1 MSPHISNLKLSF
13 GGVLGVSQGVEGVT
27 SDMTV
32 QPELTFCYPYYL
44 EIRGISHLF
53 LKNPKW
59 LPNTSHNIYSM
70 MHLGVDLLADL
81 VVDLL
86 IGIPEH

>member
-13 GGVLGVSQGVEGVT
+13 GGVLGVSQGVT
-27 SDMTV
+27 CDMTI
-32 QPELTFCYPYYL
+32 QCKLTVYYPNYS
-44 EIRGISHLF
+44 EMRGKLHLF

-70 MHLGVDLLADL
+70 MHLGVRSASRCPK
-81 VVDLL
+81 
-86 IGIPEH
+86 ISFNNNIAY